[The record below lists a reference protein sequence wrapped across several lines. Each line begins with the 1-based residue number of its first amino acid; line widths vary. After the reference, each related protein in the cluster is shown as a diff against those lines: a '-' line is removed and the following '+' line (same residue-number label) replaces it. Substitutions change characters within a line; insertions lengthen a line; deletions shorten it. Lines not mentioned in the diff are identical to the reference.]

1 MPVFKLIGSD
11 MKPNT
16 FVTKPPRAPVSR
28 RQLVQTGLTLA
39 LNVALPAHAETP
51 INATIQ
57 RAAIDTP
64 VASIY
69 SHGENAW
76 AVTKTGRLWERVA
89 NAWRSISTAPALDPN
104 APLVF
109 AHGRLVGRGANGG
122 LWVREGASPFNY
134 GVTDSAKIAPYSST
148 CPLAFAIIGVV
159 PDEKDK
165 GKAWLVRFEPSA
177 KGWAEVARSGE
188 PVMPDAR
195 PIQLDLD
202 APLASALDGHIVV
215 FAGPDSQ
222 RYRHAI
228 LGDAIEAT
236 RLIYLERHSLK
247 VIRAITLDGPYVFED
262 IAPRALDVPGKLA
275 RRVAL
280 LTLRSGPNGAQLALL
295 QASATNANTIDIV
308 ALGDPIGTANR
319 WIAPMTNG
327 EQILAVHTP
336 HIGGV
341 LHNYQ
346 LVQDQSGTKLKGTR
360 LHTDLS
366 NHIIGARE
374 TDLSQWSKQ
383 AIVIPSQNLRKL
395 RVFSAVAPYH
405 ERGAIELPGTVVQ
418 SAAMHLSTPRKT
430 AGLFALLAS
439 GDLMEVSWL

>member
-1 MPVFKLIGSD
+1 

-28 RQLVQTGLTLA
+28 RRQLVQIGLTLPLSA
-39 LNVALPAHAETP
+39 ALPAHAETP
-51 INATIQ
+51 IKATIQ
-57 RAAIDTP
+57 RATIDGLVTL
-64 VASIY
+64 IY

-76 AVTKTGRLWERVA
+76 AVTKTGRFWERIA
-89 NAWRSISTAPALDPN
+89 NAWRLVSAAPALDPN

-109 AHGRLVGRGANGG
+109 AHGRLVGRSANGG

-134 GVTDSAKIAPYSST
+134 SVTDSAKIAPHSST

-159 PDEKDK
+159 SDEKDK
-165 GKAWLVRFEPSA
+165 GKAWLVRFESSA
-177 KGWAEVARSGE
+177 KGWAEVARSSE
-188 PVMPDAR
+188 PVMPDAS
-195 PIQLDLD
+195 PMQLDLD

-228 LGDAIEAT
+228 LGDGIEAT

-247 VIRAITLDGPYVFED
+247 LIRAITLDGPYVFED
-262 IAPRALDVPGKLA
+262 IAPRALDVPGKSA

-295 QASATNANTIDIV
+295 QASATNAKTINIV
-308 ALGDPIGTANR
+308 ALADPIGTANR

-346 LVQDQSGTKLKGTR
+346 LVQGQSGTKIKGTQ
-360 LHTDLS
+360 LHSDLS
-366 NHIIGARE
+366 NHIIGSRE
-374 TDLSQWSKQ
+374 TDLSQWFKQ

-395 RVFSAVAPYH
+395 RVFSAVAPYD
-405 ERGAIELPGTVVQ
+405 ERGAIELPSTVVQ
-418 SAAMHLSTPRKT
+418 TAAMHSSSPQKT

-439 GDLMEVSWL
+439 GGLMEVNW